1 MRNKKDNSWF
11 PFILAISLIAIAGYG
26 WVMNLIALIDLEPFI
41 FSGKVIVSIIG
52 VFVPPIGVIMGLFIW

>member
-1 MRNKKDNSWF
+1 MRKQNNTWYS
-11 PFILAISLIAIAGYG
+11 FILAICLVAIAGYG
-26 WVMNLIALIDLEPFI
+26 WIMNLIALINLEPFI